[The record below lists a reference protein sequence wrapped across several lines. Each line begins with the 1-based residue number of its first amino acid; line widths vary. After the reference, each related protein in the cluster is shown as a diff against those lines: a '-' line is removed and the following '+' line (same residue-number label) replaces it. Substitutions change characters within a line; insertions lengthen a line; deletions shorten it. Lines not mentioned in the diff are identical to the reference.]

1 MAMPTTRGEGAD
13 VTIKLQRSLA
23 LACGFG
29 LMRAVTSNAYITA
42 FGAESGTSLGFVA
55 KTEFSLMTNGFSVLC
70 AVAVVA
76 ALARLPRGDGLRAIP
91 LACAAVAALVLA
103 ASYVASVSG
112 RFAALPP
119 VVGHVVAAAAYAVGM
134 MVLTVAWFERFAAE
148 GDARLAVHTLVGGY
162 LVQAGAYLVLS
173 YLAGWALCGVCSA
186 ALAASVGVLAWARR
200 RTGLGPTTAVPALD
214 AGAPVPAGL
223 RPLRVVLGDLS
234 NPLLCVSVLTAV
246 VGLLHTSVIGNDI
259 EYVVGGVPMAEA
271 LALATVLLTVVVA
284 VSRRVPETST
294 VYRLLFPVM
303 LVALSL
309 LPFVTGMLGHVSGL
323 VMVVCY
329 DLVGMAFV
337 LLLLETSHSCAAP
350 PAALMGVYQ
359 GVTQLSLVVGL
370 VLGIALSRVGADA
383 GASYLTLL
391 ILVCIYLL
399 AMVPA
404 VLLRR
409 ARRAGLGTDGGSAL
423 PSTIVGVVPDG
434 AADAAEE
441 ERHAQ
446 QIVRE
451 RVGRRVEAYAS
462 ARGLTPREAQVM
474 ARLARGHTAA
484 AIADELGM
492 AENTAWAHIKRIYA
506 KLGVHGKQELIEL
519 VEREVIEGGIA
530 EANKT
535 DAVR

>member
-1 MAMPTTRGEGAD
+1 M
-13 VTIKLQRSLA
+13 TIKLRRNLA

-55 KTEFSLMTNGFSVLC
+55 KTEFSLLTNVFSVLC
-70 AVAVVA
+70 AVVVVA
-76 ALARLPRGDGLRAIP
+76 ALARLPRGGVRRAMP
-91 LACAAVAALVLA
+91 LGCAVAAALVLA
-103 ASYVASVSG
+103 AGYVAGAFGWLV
-112 RFAALPP
+112 ALPP
-119 VVGHVVAAAAYAVGM
+119 AAGSALAAAAYAVGM
-134 MVLTVAWFERFAAE
+134 MALTVAWFERFAAE
-148 GDARLAVHTLVGGY
+148 ADVQSAVHTLVGGY
-162 LVQAGAYLVLS
+162 LVQAGAYLALS
-173 YLAGWALCGVCSA
+173 YLGGWALCGVCSA
-186 ALAASVGVLAWARR
+186 ALAASVGVLARLRLRPEPA
-200 RTGLGPTTAVPALD
+200 PTTAVPA
-214 AGAPVPAGL
+214 PAGR
-223 RPLRVVLGDLS
+223 RPLRAVLGDLS
-234 NPLLCVSVLTAV
+234 SPLLCVSVLTAV

-271 LALATVLLTVVVA
+271 LALATVLLAVVVA
-284 VSRRVPETST
+284 ASRHVPDTST
-294 VYRLLFPVM
+294 VYRLLFPIM

-309 LPFVTGMLGHVSGL
+309 LPFVTGVLGHVSGL

-337 LLLLETSHSCAAP
+337 LFLLETSHACSAP
-350 PAALMGVYQ
+350 PAVLMGVYQ

-370 VLGIALSRVGADA
+370 ALGIALSRVGADA

-404 VLLRR
+404 MLLRR
-409 ARRAGLGTDGGSAL
+409 ARRAGSGAGGGSGL
-423 PSTIVGVVPDG
+423 PPTEGVASGG

-446 QIVRE
+446 QVVRE
-451 RVGRRVEAYAS
+451 RVGERVEAYAS

-474 ARLARGHTAA
+474 VQLARGHTAA

-519 VEREVIEGGIA
+519 VEREVIEGGAA
-530 EANKT
+530 EADKT